1 MDRERIQRFAYGRP
15 FGHFIMLVILINAVI
30 IGIDTYIDSPWLHF
44 VEQVCLWIFV
54 IEIALKYTFRYS
66 TREYFA
72 DGWNIFDI
80 VIVGAAFVPEIDSL
94 ATVLRVAR
102 VFRVLR
108 LVKTIP
114 ELRVIVNVLIRSMIS
129 MSYIALLMAIV
140 FFIYGVIGVQL
151 FGEKQPEFATLHESL
166 FTLFRA
172 LTAEDWTDVRYDGID
187 EHGYNYWLVTGYHV
201 SWILLST
208 IIMINLVIG
217 AILDNYQI
225 VQREEARRRRLRET
239 QKVLKEQGVD
249 ADTAAKME
257 QQRIDELLDELR
269 EILVRRKGG
278 SH

>member
-187 EHGYNYWLVTGYHV
+187 EHGYNY
-201 SWILLST
+201 
-208 IIMINLVIG
+208 
-217 AILDNYQI
+217 
-225 VQREEARRRRLRET
+225 
-239 QKVLKEQGVD
+239 
-249 ADTAAKME
+249 
-257 QQRIDELLDELR
+257 
-269 EILVRRKGG
+269 
-278 SH
+278 